1 MNYLTRHFRFC
12 GSGLLAAIALTLAGN
27 LTAHAAEEPLTLN
40 QCLDLAVRQN
50 PGILKA
56 QAEMRRTHGLI
67 VEARAEAYPQVVAA
81 GSASVVE
88 DRALDVMAGT
98 DLYDNQR
105 HPWNAK
111 IEVTQL
117 LYSGGRVHAGLRAA
131 QLARDIA
138 LLGYQRAVADT
149 ILAVRRNFYQILLA
163 QALVTVRE
171 QAVTLLET
179 QLKDVRSRFDA
190 GTVPQFNVLR
200 AEVELANAQ
209 PPLIRAQNNLR
220 LAREGLVR
228 LLALDDPTKQDF
240 TSLRITGQLT
250 AEPRAWELAPALAQ
264 ALDHRPELKQAAKQ
278 VSLYD
283 QAVIAASAGRKPTV
297 ALFGNYGVHE
307 YPFSDNAARTRDGF
321 TVGARVSWPV
331 FDGFLTKGRVQQAQA
346 QRATAAIDETDARR
360 GVELEVR
367 QAYSDY
373 KQALELLEAQKK
385 TVAAAEESLRLA
397 DSRFRAGA
405 GTQLDVLSAQT
416 ALTEARSN
424 QIQALYEYNLANA
437 TLDRVTGA
445 TVHIA
450 KP

>member
-1 MNYLTRHFRFC
+1 MNNLTRP
-12 GSGLLAAIALTLAGN
+12 LLLITLCLAGN
-27 LTAHAAEEPLTLN
+27 LTARAAEEPLTLD
-40 QCLDLAVRQN
+40 QCLDLALRQN
-50 PGILKA
+50 PAILKS

-67 VEARAEAYPQVVAA
+67 VEARAEAFPQVVAS

-88 DRALDVMAGT
+88 ERALDAMAGT
-98 DLYDNQR
+98 DPYDNQR

-117 LYSGGRVHAGLRAA
+117 LYSGGRVNAGLRAA
-131 QLARDIA
+131 QLTKDVA
-138 LLGYQRAVADT
+138 LLGFQRAVADT
-149 ILAVRRNFYQILLA
+149 VLAVRRNFYQILLA
-163 QALVTVRE
+163 QSLVTVRE
-171 QAVTLLET
+171 QSVNLLES

-200 AEVELANAQ
+200 AEVELANAK

-220 LAREGLVR
+220 LARESLVR
-228 LLALDDPTKQDF
+228 LLALDDSTKQDF
-240 TSLRITGQLT
+240 TSLRVTGQLT
-250 AEPRAWELAPALAQ
+250 YESRAWELAPALAQ
-264 ALDHRPELKQAAKQ
+264 ALDQRPELKQAAKQ

-283 QAVIAASAGRKPTV
+283 QAIIAAGAGSKPTV
-297 ALFGNYGVHE
+297 SLFGNYGVHN
-307 YPFSDNAARTRDGF
+307 YAFSDDAAHTRDGL
-321 TVGARVSWPV
+321 TVGARVSWPA

-346 QRATAAIDETDARR
+346 QRASAAIDETDARR

-373 KQALELLEAQKK
+373 KQALELLETQKK
-385 TVAAAEESLRLA
+385 TVEAAEESLRLA
-397 DSRFRAGA
+397 DARFKAGA

-437 TLDRVTGA
+437 NLDRVTGA
-445 TVHIA
+445 TVRPV